1 MGIWKNSKF
10 LKERNLSFF
19 KSLFGLK
26 KSTPS
31 NIIYGEFGI
40 YPLEIDVFTRM
51 ISFWAKLVTSEEIK
65 LSSDMYWVL
74 LSHDKHLTK
83 QNWVNKIRSI
93 LIECGLSGIW
103 DLQNVEN
110 PKWLKESVRQK
121 LKDLFVQNW
130 FAWLGES
137 SSGQN
142 YSLFK
147 DIFHFEK
154 YLTKLNFTH
163 AKQLLAFRSRNHRL
177 PSETANWGKN
187 KLPNA
192 DKCKLCHED
201 KGDEFHTLLTC
212 KELKPLRKLYI
223 SPKYYK
229 QPNVHTKIQKS
240 NANK

>member
-1 MGIWKNSKF
+1 MRGIWV
-10 LKERNLSFF
+10 
-19 KSLFGLK
+19 
-26 KSTPS
+26 
-31 NIIYGEFGI
+31 

-51 ISFWAKLVTSEEIK
+51 ISFWAKLVTSEEFK

-83 QNWVNKIRSI
+83 QTWVNKIRSI

-103 DLQNVEN
+103 DLKNVEN

-121 LKDLFVQNW
+121 LKDLFVQKW
-130 FAWLGES
+130 FTWLGES

-147 DIFHFEK
+147 DIFQFEK

-177 PSETANWGKN
+177 PSETANWGKIN
-187 KLPNA
+187 YCQNA

-212 KELKPLRKLYI
+212 KKLKTLRKL

-229 QPNVHTKIQKS
+229 QPNVLKYKS
-240 NANK
+240 LMQTSNPLQLKKLCMFIKQISQIY